1 MCSNIF
7 FSALIGFV
15 IFSVPATDYYTRHY
29 LTATTV
35 TWATTFSLLV
45 LFLPK
50 LHVFFFG
57 RNGSDASGGKHSD
70 LSGRIRKSNAFSVP
84 SPVSNELISLN
95 RMISNPNSIDP
106 ALAVNQNVSL
116 PSAAQEEQSGRHPGG
131 GAHAV
136 LEAHEARMP
145 VQVTFKYLPFLA
157 AWDMKQVILFPSLGY
172 FSFFSVS
179 FILKRDC
186 YRQKSAHTMYV
197 EVYC

>member
-1 MCSNIF
+1 M
-7 FSALIGFV
+7 